1 MWQLGTATTGQQR
14 GLLAPLAGNSHATQS
29 LARPLSITHS
39 VYIGHK
45 TRAAHTKSPDSI
57 HTIHSILALLGA
69 TLLGRLILARGMRQF
84 PHRKAN
90 PHAIQDL
97 CILCFKQDPCL
108 CSTQEPGAPDSRSS
122 NKSCIANFY
131 DKPEHSARACR
142 TIGTPGVGS
151 IRSVAAL
158 NLAKRP
164 MCRPLPSVKW
174 PYLPSVK
181 FLTRSERKGNF
192 AAFGDRLCHAV
203 SDPQIIGQ
211 GSADQPFIPRF
222 ICDFVRQVFMSD
234 TPDRGLI
241 APYTRRGLWDWLC
254 S

>member
-1 MWQLGTATTGQQR
+1 MRQLGTATSHQPGQQR

-39 VYIGHK
+39 VYIGHRLALY
-45 TRAAHTKSPDSI
+45 TRKSPDS
-57 HTIHSILALLGA
+57 IHSILALLCS
-69 TLLGRLILARGMRQF
+69 ARKTHPCAWHETISAPEGES
-84 PHRKAN
+84 A
-90 PHAIQDL
+90 HAIQDL
-97 CILCFKQDPCL
+97 CILCFKQDPRL

-203 SDPQIIGQ
+203 SDPQIIG
-211 GSADQPFIPRF
+211 
-222 ICDFVRQVFMSD
+222 
-234 TPDRGLI
+234 
-241 APYTRRGLWDWLC
+241 
-254 S
+254 